1 MMNIGSERRAPR
13 DESKFVMLDLT
24 CIYNLPCLKTELK
37 GNDRLEKERKEEK
50 KKFKK
55 NVGKKGKLSLCNRLK
70 FLLLLHLD
78 F

>member
-1 MMNIGSERRAPR
+1 MMNIGSEHRAPR

-24 CIYNLPCLKTELK
+24 CIYNLPRLKTELK

-55 NVGKKGKLSLCNRLK
+55 KCW
-70 FLLLLHLD
+70 
-78 F
+78 